1 MKFKLFRE
9 HGALNSPPIFDAFE
23 AGIKNLGYQ
32 TTQLE
37 DGIPVIWSALWQGR
51 MRPNQ
56 KVFETYRKRNIP
68 VIFIEVGNLI
78 RGKTWRISLNHING
92 QGCFGNN
99 KNLNPDRPDHIGI
112 NLKPIKNKRKDE
124 ILIACQHQYSLQ
136 WQGQPPMQTWV
147 HEKIKELQKFTD
159 RKIIVRPHPRFPIA
173 KLPGIVIEIPKKVI
187 DTYDSFDI
195 DYNYYCVVNHNSGP
209 AVQAAIDGVP
219 VICDKSSLAA
229 EVGGSIENIENIRL
243 PNREEWFLKICHTEW
258 TIEEMAAGIP
268 LNRLPL
274 TF

>member
-9 HGALNSPPIFDAFE
+9 HGALNSPSIFDAFE
-23 AGIKNLGYQ
+23 SGIKKLGHQ
-32 TTQLE
+32 TTQME

-56 KVFETYRKRNIP
+56 KVFEAYRKKNIP
-68 VIFIEVGNLI
+68 VIFLEVGNLI
-78 RGKTWRISLNHING
+78 RGKTWRISINHING
-92 QGCFGNN
+92 QGIFGNDRDLDPN
-99 KNLNPDRPDHIGI
+99 RPDYLGVRL
-112 NLKPIKNKRKDE
+112 NPIKNNRKHE

-136 WQGQPPMQTWV
+136 WQDQPSMQTWV
-147 HEKIKELQKFTD
+147 YEKIKELQNFTD

-173 KLPGIVIEIPKKVI
+173 KLPGVVIEIPKKVI

-195 DYNYYCVVNHNSGP
+195 DYNYHCVINHNSGP

-229 EVGGSIENIENIRL
+229 DVSGSIENIENIQL
-243 PNREEWFLKICHTEW
+243 PDRADWFLKICHTEW
-258 TIEEMAAGIP
+258 TVEEIAAGIP
-268 LNRLPL
+268 LSRLPL